1 METLIASLLSG
12 FGQVL
17 DKLLGSPLDFLTGK
31 SCSTSCGSTWD
42 FLCYIEHFC
51 VAHLFKMA
59 MVSILFYFVLLFF
72 YSLFKLGIC
81 QCVGRSLCKLVWAA
95 FASCFSLV
103 ECSCRFLCY
112 KLPRLKRKHRRPRRD
127 IEEFDICSS
136 SSDGRGEEE
145 DGSVSCDR
153 VPRETDYSRSMSRR
167 WKDYRGDHLRRSLRP
182 RSHRVRVGARGGSV
196 HAKKR
201 EVNEIRVVRTP
212 KFAQKTSSQR
222 RLRHKKRRK

>member
-1 METLIASLLSG
+1 MPNIWRFALLICWSS
-12 FGQVL
+12 
-17 DKLLGSPLDFLTGK
+17 
-31 SCSTSCGSTWD
+31 
-42 FLCYIEHFC
+42 
-51 VAHLFKMA
+51 
-59 MVSILFYFVLLFF
+59 VLLFF

-127 IEEFDICSS
+127 IEEFDICSG

-145 DGSVSCDR
+145 EEDGSVSCNR
-153 VPRETDYSRSMSRR
+153 VPRETEYSRSMSRR

-182 RSHRVRVGARGGSV
+182 RSHRIRVGVRGGSIYP
-196 HAKKR
+196 KKSK
-201 EVNEIRVVRTP
+201 VNEIRVVRTP
-212 KFAQKTSSQR
+212 KFAQKTSSLR
-222 RLRHKKRRK
+222 RLRHKKRRKWVN